1 VDRYHTPVLVNEVVQ
16 WMNLK
21 EDGIYCDCTAG
32 GGGHLLM
39 MLKKTKN
46 ARFIGIDW
54 DPDALAYIE
63 ANLGDFKER
72 VVLYEGNFAELDS
85 ILEQLNISGLNGV
98 LFDLGVSL
106 HQLTTPERGF
116 SFNHEGRLLMQFS
129 PRVQPLYKRLR
140 SVNFTTI
147 FEVLKKYGD
156 VPNAKRLAKSIFENR
171 HKLNTT
177 IDLRKLVE
185 KQYSPRFLK
194 KNLHRVFQALRIW
207 TNDEL
212 TNLQIGLEKAIDVL
226 YPSGRIVVISY
237 HSGEDYIVKNVIR
250 ESEKIGRLKRLNK
263 KVIRPSQIEIK
274 LNPSARSA
282 RMRVG
287 EKCALS

>member
-1 VDRYHTPVLVNEVVQ
+1 
-16 WMNLK
+16 
-21 EDGIYCDCTAG
+21 
-32 GGGHLLM
+32 M

>member
-140 SVNFTTI
+140 SANFTTI

-177 IDLRKLVE
+177 MDLRKLVE

-226 YPSGRIVVISY
+226 YPSGRIIVISY

>member
-1 VDRYHTPVLVNEVVQ
+1 
-16 WMNLK
+16 MNLK